1 MKICLLNW
9 KEIRRDLV
17 AEIRSF
23 VRRPLVC
30 ERRWLKPFYSCYHP
44 LRDSSTF
51 LQIHFESDL
60 NPPEVLRHCACVVK
74 TIFQKSTDVWKF
86 NLLWKKSFS
95 EKRLAF
101 SRRGSRFM
109 RRLKQNEESCSH
121 SLCDYYTLR
130 NYSRFTTRTHQ
141 QKETSDWER
150 GETRTNPVQQ
160 KNRDTGAG
168 KHLNEFIKDVFFI
181 VRWNTLVTVCN

>member
-86 NLLWKKSFS
+86 NLRCEKNPLVENTWPFLAEVQDSCVVWNKMKRAVHTVSVITTLW
-95 EKRLAF
+95 
-101 SRRGSRFM
+101 G
-109 RRLKQNEESCSH
+109 
-121 SLCDYYTLR
+121 
-130 NYSRFTTRTHQ
+130 TTRDLQ
-141 QKETSDWER
+141 Q
-150 GETRTNPVQQ
+150 GRTNRKKLQTEREVRPEPTRS
-160 KNRDTGAG
+160 NRRTGTRA
-168 KHLNEFIKDVFFI
+168 LE
-181 VRWNTLVTVCN
+181 NTWMSS